1 MKDVYY
7 AIFYFHYKFIQLG
20 RAGKLWSACSSSI
33 VIAFTITLCLHFAI
47 GTIIGKELMILYNS
61 TLFGTIFL
69 FLLITFNFFIFVKN
83 SKYLNIETEI
93 DNNRNKFKNAIILTI
108 IYFAL
113 VIFAFVFQ

>member
-1 MKDVYY
+1 
-7 AIFYFHYKFIQLG
+7 
-20 RAGKLWSACSSSI
+20 
-33 VIAFTITLCLHFAI
+33 
-47 GTIIGKELMILYNS
+47 
-61 TLFGTIFL
+61 
-69 FLLITFNFFIFVKN
+69 LITFNFFIFVKN